1 MSEKQRSITI
11 GIIAAA
17 LLVAAVFFFAGNA
30 NKQNRAGGLFEFDS
44 GHRLIMGTFAR
55 VVAVASDSGTAE
67 KCIEAAF
74 GQLETIELLCSVHR
88 DDSEISRINRDAF
101 KTPVKV
107 SELTFEV
114 LQKADRFSR
123 LSSGAFD
130 ITVGPLVNLWQS
142 SAEANSVPTETELA
156 EVCSRVGYEKLI
168 LDADQMSVRFAVD
181 GMKLDAGGIAKGY
194 AIDKAIEAMQTSGAA
209 GGMVDVGGD
218 IRCFGTPPEGR
229 NHWLIGLQDPAKAR
243 VGISGSEPLL
253 ILQLASVDGSGTAV
267 ATSGN
272 YQRFAL
278 IKGKKYSHIVN
289 AGSGLPSEE
298 LASVTVIS
306 RSAADADALATA
318 VSVMGAE
325 KGLALIEKI
334 PQTEAILI
342 AAGPESKRYLTSG
355 AQNYISTES
364 IDY

>member
-1 MSEKQRSITI
+1 MSGKQRSITI

-17 LLVAAVFFFAGNA
+17 SLVAAVCFFAGTA
-30 NKQNRAGGLFEFDS
+30 NKQSRAGGLVEVDS

-67 KCIEAAF
+67 ECIEAAF
-74 GQLETIELLCSVHR
+74 GRLENIELLCSVYR
-88 DDSEISRINRDAF
+88 EDSQISRINRDAF
-101 KTPVKV
+101 KAAVKV
-107 SELTFEV
+107 SEPTFEV
-114 LQKADRFSR
+114 LQNADQFSR

-130 ITVGPLVNLWQS
+130 ITVGPLVNLWRS

-156 EVCSRVGYEKLI
+156 EARSRVGYEKLI
-168 LDADQMSVRFAVD
+168 LDADQMSVRFAAD

-194 AIDKAIEAMQTSGAA
+194 AIDKAIEAMQTCGAA
-209 GGMVDVGGD
+209 GGMVDIGGD

-229 NHWLIGLQDPAKAR
+229 NHWLIGLQDPAKAQ
-243 VGISGSEPLL
+243 VGISGNQPLL
-253 ILQLASVDGSGTAV
+253 ILQLVPVDGSGAAV

-306 RSAADADALATA
+306 QSAADADALATA

-342 AAGPESKRYLTSG
+342 AAGLESKRYLTSG
-355 AQNYISTES
+355 AQNYINTKSV
-364 IDY
+364 DY